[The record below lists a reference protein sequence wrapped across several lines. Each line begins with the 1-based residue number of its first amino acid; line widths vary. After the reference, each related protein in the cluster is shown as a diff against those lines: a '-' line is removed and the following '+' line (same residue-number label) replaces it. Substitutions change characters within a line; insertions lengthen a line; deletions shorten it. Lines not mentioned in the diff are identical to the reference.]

1 MTRDEERAIIEKG
14 RPIWAEASAEVADR
28 VTGNEHLL
36 EGRIIPQAPLGPIA
50 IFHPEADYRDV
61 AFYTMAHQLVAALY
75 QSRDRLIAYYNRMN
89 PPATEAQQEE
99 KKRFSYAQNCGIY
112 CGKPLFQK
120 FMFERHG
127 LDHPRD
133 KNRMA
138 TKLHSLLTIKS
149 RTELDTEEAARDRW
163 ISLRGEFEAWKEAR
177 L

>member
-14 RPIWAEASAEVADR
+14 RSIWADASTDVADR
-28 VTGNEHLL
+28 VAGSEHLL
-36 EGRIIPQAPLGPIA
+36 EGRLIPQVARSPIA
-50 IFHPEADYRDV
+50 IFHPESDYRDV
-61 AFYTMAHQLVAALY
+61 AFYTMAHQLVTALF

-89 PPATEAQQEE
+89 PPVAEEQQEE
-99 KKRFSYAQNCGIY
+99 KKPFSFAQNCAIY

-120 FMFERHG
+120 YMFMVHDLEN
-127 LDHPRD
+127 PED

-138 TKLHSLLTIKS
+138 TKLHSLLAIKS
-149 RTELDTEEAARDRW
+149 RTELDTDEAARDRW